1 MFSSCQAYKWN
12 LKCPVLA
19 HIRTL
24 RVAKLVKIGQK
35 TKIILILLDNYSV
48 QMYRFRPAF
57 SKIILPSIW
66 LVLFAVCL
74 MAPYAPELVAK
85 FYSQGLF
92 KYGTIGLRFLIGSLP
107 FAIGELVYI
116 IIVILLIINLIK
128 QITLL
133 KNFNQY
139 WQKIR
144 FLLINLAWLG
154 LRLYV
159 VFQFIWGFNYLQ
171 PDPSKDFQ
179 LSVQPPKN
187 AQIAISEMNALT
199 YDFIE
204 ELNQTKAELLLKKGL
219 DPNFEQIVANVQQAY
234 EQVAVNNTRF
244 ILQHPS
250 IKKAIF
256 PNLGDYIGFL
266 AFYQPITGEA
276 ILRSDLPILTQ
287 PYTIAH
293 EMAHQL
299 GYASET
305 EANFIAFV
313 VATESNDPYLRY
325 SMLLQMFSYAQDAQ
339 LLLLAGNNGFD
350 AWKVQIQKN
359 KALLSP
365 AVLKDRANIKAFFAA
380 RANKQIQASSQ
391 LYDQFLKWNQQA
403 AGLASYADVLKW
415 VRAYRIKTDSSTSY
429 SR

>member
-1 MFSSCQAYKWN
+1 M
-12 LKCPVLA
+12 A
-19 HIRTL
+19 HNRTL

-35 TKIILILLDNYSV
+35 TKFILILLDNYSV
-48 QMYRFRPAF
+48 QMYRFRTGL

-66 LVLFAVCL
+66 MFLFGVCL
-74 MAPYAPELVAK
+74 LAPFAPDLVAS
-85 FYSQGLF
+85 FYTQGLF
-92 KYGTIGLRFLIGSLP
+92 KYGSIGLRFLFGSLP
-107 FAIGELVYI
+107 FAIGELVYVFLI
-116 IIVILLIINLIK
+116 ILLIISIIK
-128 QITLL
+128 QFTLL
-133 KNFNQY
+133 KNFNQFG
-139 WQKIR
+139 QKMR
-144 FLLINLAWLG
+144 HLLTNLAWFG
-154 LRLYV
+154 IRLFV
-159 VFQFIWGFNYLQ
+159 VFQLIWGFNYMQ
-171 PDPSKDFQ
+171 PDPTKDFQ
-179 LSVQPPKN
+179 LTVQPPKN

-199 YDFIE
+199 YELIE
-204 ELNQTKAELLLKKGL
+204 ELNQSKAELLLKKGM
-219 DPNFEQIVANVQQAY
+219 DPNFDQIVANVQQAY
-234 EQVAVNNTRF
+234 KQVAVYHPRF
-244 ILQHPS
+244 ILQKQS
-250 IKKAIF
+250 LKKAIF
-256 PNLGDYIGFL
+256 PGLGDYIGYL

-313 VATESNDPYLRY
+313 VATECNDPFLRY

-339 LLLLAGNNGFD
+339 LLLIAGNNGFD
-350 AWKVQIQKN
+350 AWKAQIAKN

-365 AVLKDRANIKAFFAA
+365 AVLKDRVNIKAFFAA
-380 RANKQIQASSQ
+380 RSDKQIQASSQ

>member
-1 MFSSCQAYKWN
+1 M
-12 LKCPVLA
+12 A
-19 HIRTL
+19 HNRTL

-35 TKIILILLDNYSV
+35 TKFILILLDNYSL
-48 QMYRFRPAF
+48 QMYRFRPGL
-57 SKIILPSIW
+57 SKIILPAIW
-66 LVLFAVCL
+66 MILFVACL
-74 MAPYAPELVAK
+74 LAPYAPELVSS
-85 FYSQGLF
+85 FYTQGLF
-92 KYGTIGLRFLIGSLP
+92 RYGTIVLRFLFGSVP
-107 FAIGELVYI
+107 FAMGELIYV
-116 IIVILLIINLIK
+116 IIVILLIINIIK

-133 KNFNQY
+133 KKFNHFA
-139 WQKIR
+139 QKIQ
-144 FLLINLAWLG
+144 LISINLTYFG
-154 LRLYV
+154 IRLFV
-159 VFQFIWGFNYLQ
+159 VYQLIWGLNYMQ
-171 PDPSKDFQ
+171 PDPTKDFQ
-179 LSVQPPKN
+179 LSVQSPKN
-187 AQIAISEMNALT
+187 AQIALLEMNALT
-199 YDFIE
+199 YDLID
-204 ELNQTKAELLLKKGL
+204 ELNKTKEILTLNRAIE
-219 DPNFEQIVANVQQAY
+219 PNFEHVVANVQQSY
-234 EQVAVNNTRF
+234 MQVAVNHPKF
-244 ILQHPS
+244 KLQNQS

-266 AFYQPITGEA
+266 AFYQPLTGEA

-339 LLLLAGNNGFD
+339 LLLLAGNKGFE
-350 AWKVQIQKN
+350 AWKNQIQKN
-359 KALLSP
+359 KALMSP

-380 RANKQIQASSQ
+380 RADKQIQASSQ
-391 LYDQFLKWNQQA
+391 LYDQFLKLNQQA

-429 SR
+429 SQ